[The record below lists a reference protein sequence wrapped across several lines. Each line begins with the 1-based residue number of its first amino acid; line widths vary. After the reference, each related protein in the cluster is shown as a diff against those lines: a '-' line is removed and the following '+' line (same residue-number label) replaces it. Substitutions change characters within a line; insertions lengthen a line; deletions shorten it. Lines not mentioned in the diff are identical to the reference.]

1 VVPTRARQIQ
11 AGGRP
16 PFKKTVKSP
25 YRSNRLTDFD
35 EIWQGDAG
43 DRPLKFR
50 IVENLRWR
58 RPPSSKITKSLY
70 FRNGLTDLY
79 ETLVQNGSVNRPDR

>member
-11 AGGRP
+11 DGGRP
-16 PFKKTVKSP
+16 PFKTTVKSP

-43 DRPLKFR
+43 DRPLQFR
-50 IVENLRWR
+50 IVEML
-58 RPPSSKITKSLY
+58 KI
-70 FRNGLTDLY
+70 
-79 ETLVQNGSVNRPDR
+79 